1 MLRISCLA
9 LSRNNLRAQLYT
21 KKLRG
26 NWTELNNIFV
36 FLRFNHKTT
45 LTFKNKIEIFS
56 SALNFFIFSFSLSL
70 AVSSFFL
77 LLVVPILCW
86 CSVMRAK
93 RSGLSKPVIGAW
105 KLMAGKTLPDFAI
118 WTCFNNWS
126 RTETRPFHL
135 EKQLGLKWKLFLY
148 HYL

>member
-1 MLRISCLA
+1 MKARRNCFHFRFASSTRWSTNGVRVSFGPALCQLLSVANKLITFILSLCLLLRNSSGFVSTMLRISCLA

-77 LLVVPILCW
+77 LLVVPILC
-86 CSVMRAK
+86 
-93 RSGLSKPVIGAW
+93 
-105 KLMAGKTLPDFAI
+105 
-118 WTCFNNWS
+118 
-126 RTETRPFHL
+126 
-135 EKQLGLKWKLFLY
+135 
-148 HYL
+148 